1 MTREPEALA
10 DTDVL
15 TLSLLEVE
23 REGEIALLISVLFHE
38 RGVFFRGGC
47 PILYFFLQQFRF
59 YVCGNSH
66 VFVNVEQ

>member
-23 REGEIALLISVLFHE
+23 REGEIALLISVLLP
-38 RGVFFRGGC
+38 RARSFFEEVVLYY
-47 PILYFFLQQFRF
+47 ILF
-59 YVCGNSH
+59 YNSFDSM
-66 VFVNVEQ
+66 FVEILTYS